1 VLEACDSGLRR
12 TMGRQAGRRLQ
23 AVCAGW
29 AAIERA
35 APACIVVLV
44 EALRDVLAHP
54 RVPDVRLS

>member
-1 VLEACDSGLRR
+1 
-12 TMGRQAGRRLQ
+12 M
-23 AVCAGW
+23 CAGC